1 MWKYDKAFLDYVYK
15 TAEMYIQYNPLNT
28 KRQKKVFEHYRSYI
42 WFVMIDSPLMR
53 KPRRWNPFG
62 MSIPEMIKD
71 KDRMKEILQIALDNK
86 NKTNVLS

>member
-28 KRQKKVFEHYRSYI
+28 KKHKNVLDHYRSYV
-42 WFVMIDSPLMR
+42 WFVMLNTPLIR
-53 KPRRWNPFG
+53 KPKRCFG
-62 MSIPEMIKD
+62 MSVPEMIKD
-71 KDRMKEILQIALDNK
+71 KDRMKEILQNALDNK